1 MGVVHIFVII
11 IKKYLNSMTNNY
23 NKGEISLGS
32 MFFLIVVGLF
42 ILWVLTG
49 RPSSQNNRID
59 RQQPIMINSFAQ

>member
-1 MGVVHIFVII
+1 
-11 IKKYLNSMTNNY
+11 MTNNY